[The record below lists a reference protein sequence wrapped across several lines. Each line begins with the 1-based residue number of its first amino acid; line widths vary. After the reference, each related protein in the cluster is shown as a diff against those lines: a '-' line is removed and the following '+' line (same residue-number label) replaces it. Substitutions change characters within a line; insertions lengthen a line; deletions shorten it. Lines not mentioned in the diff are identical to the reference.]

1 MKRNAVV
8 IFTFAIIIGTT
19 FSISNGNF
27 ALNSARAETTVTTP
41 QITQPG
47 IRAVQSNNVVNTQAL
62 YDIIFRTTSAGIIKN
77 IELTFPTGSNLNSA
91 VLLEV
96 SGVGSGSASISGQ
109 KLTYSISTA
118 ANVPSATTIRL
129 EVGNIV
135 NPILPSSALTV
146 QVTTK
151 DAAGAVIDSGT
162 SAGYPIKQIG
172 STDIANNAITTT
184 KIQDGQVGT
193 NDLADNSV
201 STTQF
206 GSKLADNAVTT
217 PKIANNSITSPKIQD
232 GQVVTQDIRDS
243 SITSG
248 KLADNSVTTLC
259 PPPQFICT
267 SKLADNAV
275 VSSKIAPGAVRPEIT
290 SKWGAAVTI
299 PPGSDLTYLPSSV
312 ACDPGELVTGGG
324 YSTYSP
330 KIIVMGSYAFGTVD
344 WKVQAF
350 NTGTVPATIRIQAL
364 CLKLV
369 P

>member
-1 MKRNAVV
+1 MKKSMIRFFILTMLAGVTFLLSSG
-8 IFTFAIIIGTT
+8 IFVTNPVRG
-19 FSISNGNF
+19 
-27 ALNSARAETTVTTP
+27 ETNTPVTTP

-47 IRAVQSNNVVNTQAL
+47 IRAVQSNNIVNTQTL

-96 SGVGSGSASISGQ
+96 SGVGSGLASISGQ
-109 KLTYSISTA
+109 KLTYAITSAVSVPA
-118 ANVPSATTIRL
+118 AATIRL

-135 NPILPSSALTV
+135 NPILPNNALTV
-146 QVTTK
+146 QVITK
-151 DAAGAVIDSGT
+151 NTAGAIIDSGT
-162 SAGYPIKQIG
+162 SAGYLIKQIG
-172 STDIANNAITTT
+172 STDIANNAITNT

-206 GSKLADNAVTT
+206 SSKLADNAVIT
-217 PKIANNSITSPKIQD
+217 PKIANNSITSAKIQD
-232 GQVVTQDIRDS
+232 GQVVTQDIRDN

-248 KLADNSVTTLC
+248 KLADNSVTTTC
-259 PPPQFICT
+259 VQGVCT

-275 VSSKIAPGAVRPEIT
+275 VSSKIAPNAVMPKIT
-290 SKWGAAVTI
+290 PRWGPWTTVEPASYRTATTGIECNV
-299 PPGSDLTYLPSSV
+299 DEY
-312 ACDPGELVTGGG
+312 VTGGG
-324 YSTYSP
+324 YRSDTS
-330 KIIVMGSYAFGTVD
+330 KIIVTKSYSSRDRFWAVEAVNPD
-344 WKVQAF
+344 
-350 NTGTVPATIRIQAL
+350 TVPHAIQAQAI

>member
-1 MKRNAVV
+1 MIRLFILTMLAGV
-8 IFTFAIIIGTT
+8 TFLL
-19 FSISNGNF
+19 SNGSF
-27 ALNSARAETTVTTP
+27 VTHPVRADTNTAVTTP

-47 IRAVQSNNVVNTQAL
+47 IRAVQSNNIVNTQTL
-62 YDIIFRTTSAGIIKN
+62 YDIIFKTTSAGIIKN
-77 IELTFPTGSNLNSA
+77 IELTFPTGSNLNTA

-96 SGVGSGSASISGQ
+96 SGVGSGLASISGQ
-109 KLTYSISTA
+109 KLTYAITTA
-118 ANVPSATTIRL
+118 ANVPASATIRL

-135 NPILPSSALTV
+135 NPILPNNALTV

-151 DAAGAVIDSGT
+151 DAAGAVIDSGI

-193 NDLADNSV
+193 SDLADNSV

-206 GSKLADNAVTT
+206 GSKLADNAVTN
-217 PKIANNSITSPKIQD
+217 PKIANNSITTAKIQD

-248 KLADNSVTTLC
+248 KLADNSVTTNC
-259 PPPQFICT
+259 AQGVCT

-275 VSSKIAPGAVRPEIT
+275 VSSKIAPNAVVPKIT
-290 SKWGAAVTI
+290 PRWGPWITVEPASARFPSAAVQCNV
-299 PPGSDLTYLPSSV
+299 DEY
-312 ACDPGELVTGGG
+312 VTGGG
-324 YSTYSP
+324 YRSDNS
-330 KIIVMGSYAFGTVD
+330 KMIVTKSYAAGEKTWYIDVL
-344 WKVQAF
+344 
-350 NTGTVPATIRIQAL
+350 NTDTISHDIQAQAI